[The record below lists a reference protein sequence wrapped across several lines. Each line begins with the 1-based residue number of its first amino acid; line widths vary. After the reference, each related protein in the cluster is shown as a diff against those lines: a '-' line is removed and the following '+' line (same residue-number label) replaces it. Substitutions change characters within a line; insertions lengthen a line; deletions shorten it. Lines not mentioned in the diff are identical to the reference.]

1 MKTAKRNMLA
11 LFLILG
17 INNVFGQLGTVAAVV
32 TKPGFTIGL
41 NGIYGLP
48 MNDFKSGY
56 KYGVGGEVYGGIGWG
71 KTFIIATI
79 GYNSYTGQN
88 SATPKLTIIPVKAGI
103 KQMFMINRLF
113 IQADAGMA
121 SVKSIGDAEVQFAF
135 GGGVG
140 VRLVGIE
147 VGAYYDNFKSG
158 GATANSLLF
167 KAGYNFTL

>member
-1 MKTAKRNMLA
+1 MLA
-11 LFLILG
+11 LFLLLG
-17 INNVFGQLGTVAAVV
+17 INNGFGQLGTVAAVI

-48 MNDFKSGY
+48 MGDFKTRY
-56 KYGVGGEVYGGIGWG
+56 KYGIGGELYGGIGWG
-71 KTFIIATI
+71 KTFIIATV

-88 SATPKLTIIPVKAGI
+88 SATPKLTIIPVKAGV
-103 KQMFMINRLF
+103 KQMFLMKRLF

-121 SVKSIGDAEVQFAF
+121 SVKSIGAAETQFVF